1 MDLNLLFIICV
12 LVVFAL
18 GLIVP
23 KIISMLAVARIEHYD
38 PDTFTAIT
46 DDNINSI
53 FNSYVNFVKT
63 KLERIDTIDTSLKID
78 MDLLTSI
85 EYTTNQ
91 EITSRN
97 AEVNALAENVSKML
111 NNAISF
117 PDKTST
123 TYLNIHSKTVD
134 DAPSSISQ
142 LKIAIDNCLIFLAQA
157 DYTLANIERF
167 ITTAVESINN
177 TIALIDKIE
186 ESINSRGLETQ
197 ALHEYIQKSRE
208 YQTILT
214 NIKNIM
220 AINTELEKNT
230 DSVSSAIINE
240 GSKMISELN
249 QTLSLLI
256 TAPNVMVNVKSAI
269 LSSLENN
276 KLKAISR
283 RDNLTQNYKTISGL
297 IESERQ
303 FISGFNI
310 KLDTY
315 NTDLSNLIGPLTPC
329 PVGNSNVFVTSCNG
343 GVCYSYDAE
352 NWVVNSLNI
361 PVINSVW
368 YSPYNKLWILCG
380 SGSFYATDISKNA
393 WEIINVENYID
404 ITSDNNG
411 TWAMCGGDKISMC
424 NNNDPRINSSW
435 SQSIV
440 PLQDLQC
447 VRYGNGIFLAGG
459 KGSINIFKIS
469 SAGVRGVSDLMD
481 CLDLAFGNNVWIAVG
496 SGKDNSILYSSDNGE
511 SWAGSDN
518 TIFTSGRKVVYGNNL
533 FVVLGTGVN
542 TIAYSQNGV
551 NWIIATCPIPSTDS
565 DKFSITYN
573 NRLFIACIGPNMIT
587 STNGINWY
595 KRDTNDGSTIN
606 GKFLFS
612 TQCAPCIQATYNDMV
627 NSSCKEPMA
636 GYYTDSLGSI
646 SPFKCPEG
654 YFCENGT
661 KIICKSGTYQPLAGQ
676 STCDQASP
684 GYYAFGEGLLQ
695 QMKCDAGTYQPLAG
709 QPTCVQ
715 ASPGYYAFG
724 EGLIQQTKCDAGTY
738 QPEAGQT
745 SCTPVSQ
752 GYYSTE
758 GSETEILCPAGSFCN
773 KTSITPCPIGSYNTL
788 TGQTDPTA
796 CVECPFGLKTLNV
809 GSTLISDCISCPAGS
824 YIKDGE
830 CILCPEGSYS
840 DTGNSTSF
848 IKCPIGTF
856 SNTKGGTS
864 LDSCISCPAGSFSG
878 VTGATSCNKCPVGT
892 YNPNTKST
900 SIADCLS
907 CGSGF
912 FAPEE
917 GSSICT
923 KCDEGSLSNPKA
935 SSCVKCPAGHRLNSS
950 NICQNCG
957 EGEVLNISTNTCGR
971 CNVTIGLY
979 ATGSPAKCETCPAGF
994 VTGTKSCTPCLPG
1007 WFSKVSGNQPCTKC
1021 PLGTT
1026 SASGATE
1033 CETCP
1038 LGSTLVA
1045 GATICTVCPAGSY
1058 INNGVCTL
1066 CPRGYFSDVDGS
1078 YECIPC
1084 SPGTFSNLTGRTT
1097 ECQPCFPGQVSNS
1110 GSTLCTDCLPGT
1122 YSNSESTSC
1131 SPCLPGTYSKSQK
1144 ATSCS
1149 PCLPGTYSNSEK
1161 TTLCSQCF
1169 PGTFSNPGSSSCT
1182 ECSPGTFSSSFGSSL
1197 CTACSPGSVSLTS
1210 KALSC
1215 TACSPGTYS
1224 TDASLPCVP
1233 CPKGTISAN
1242 GQASCTTC
1250 PAGTMANTNKTYCNP
1265 CPTGQASVAGGD
1277 CTACPAGTTPVNGIC
1292 QPCDANT
1299 TSVAGGVCTAC
1310 PAGTTSRSGDVAC
1323 TNCLAGTSSTSGEA
1337 CKPCPVNTYSVAGG
1351 VCQPCPAPTLFS
1363 PGGGGLSTCK
1373 ACPGGSFI
1381 KTDANGN
1388 KTCDPCQAGWISTA
1402 LNSTS
1407 CTACPVGTST
1417 DSKTGASS
1425 CTPCPVGTSNSTIG
1439 AVSCTQCGPGKVA
1452 TTTGQTTCSDCFS
1465 SEISNLTNT
1474 KCVQCTVEN
1483 GGGGG
1488 FGPNSTKSGCEKC
1501 KAGSYSNIN
1510 TGFVCTFCPRST
1522 YSTTDGATSCAF
1534 CAGDFES
1541 LVSGATSSA
1550 SCKPCGNLQSSIPG
1564 QICKDIKLG
1573 LYDKIFPKGTSFVF
1587 TLQDDLYPGT
1597 DFVFKKNA
1605 TARYISVE
1613 FGWTG
1618 LPSDWRNANVTFNTG
1633 TSTVSL
1639 SGLQAFTTGRYLL
1652 QNDLLIRQGQK
1663 CTIAVSP
1670 LLDTYYKVTVR
1681 YAFHE
1686 T

>member
-1 MDLNLLFIICV
+1 MDLKLLFIICV
-12 LVVFAL
+12 LVVIAL

-167 ITTAVESINN
+167 ITTTVESINN

-186 ESINSRGLETQ
+186 ESINSSGLETQ
-197 ALHEYIQKSRE
+197 ALQEYIQKSKE

-230 DSVSSAIINE
+230 DSVSLAIINE

-256 TAPNVMVNVKSAI
+256 TAPNVMVDVKSAI
-269 LSSLENN
+269 LSSLETN
-276 KLKAISR
+276 KRKAISR
-283 RDNLTQNYKTISGL
+283 RDNLTENYKTISGL
-297 IESERQ
+297 IKSERQ
-303 FISGFNI
+303 FISGFNT

-315 NTDLSNLIGPLTPC
+315 NTELSNLIGPLTPC
-329 PVGNSNVFVTSCNG
+329 PVGNSNVFVASCNG
-343 GVCYSYDAE
+343 GVCYSYDSE

-411 TWAMCGGDKISMC
+411 TWAMCGGDKISLC
-424 NNNDPRINSSW
+424 INNDPRINSNW

-459 KGSINIFKIS
+459 KGAINIFKIS
-469 SAGVRGVSDLMD
+469 STGVRGVSDLMD

-496 SGKDNSILYSSDNGE
+496 SGKDNSILYSTDNGE
-511 SWAGSDN
+511 TWAGSDN
-518 TIFTSGRKVVYGNNL
+518 TIFTSVRKVVYGNNL
-533 FVVLGTGVN
+533 FVVIGTGVN

-551 NWIIATCPIPSTDS
+551 NWEIASCPIPSTDS

-595 KRDTNDGSTIN
+595 KRDTNEVDTIN

-612 TQCAPCIQATYNDMV
+612 TQCAPCNQATYNDMI
-627 NSSCKEPMA
+627 NSSCKEPVA
-636 GYYTDSLGSI
+636 GYYTDVIGSI

-654 YFCENGT
+654 YFCVNGT
-661 KIICKSGTYQPLAGQ
+661 KNICKSGTYQPLAGQ

-684 GYYAFGEGLLQ
+684 GYYAFGEGLIQ
-695 QMKCDAGTYQPLAG
+695 QMKCDAGTYQPLSG
-709 QPTCVQ
+709 QSTCIQ
-715 ASPGYYAFG
+715 ASPGYYTFD
-724 EGLIQQTKCDAGTY
+724 EGSLQQTKCDAGTY
-738 QPEAGQT
+738 QPFSGQT

-758 GSETEILCPAGSFCN
+758 GSETEILCPAGSYCD
-773 KTSITPCPIGSYNTL
+773 KTSITPCPIGYYNTL

-809 GSTLISDCISCPAGS
+809 GSTSKSDCLDCPAGS
-824 YIKDGE
+824 YIQDGK

-864 LDSCISCPAGSFSG
+864 LDSCISCPPGSFSG

-900 SIADCLS
+900 SIAACLS

-912 FAPEE
+912 FASSE

-935 SSCVKCPAGHRLNSS
+935 SSCVKCDPGHRLTLS

-957 EGEVLNISTNTCGR
+957 DGEVLNISKNACVRCDITN
-971 CNVTIGLY
+971 GLY
-979 ATGSPAKCETCPAGF
+979 AEPGNTVNCQTCPAGS
-994 VTGTKSCTPCLPG
+994 VTSATRCTPCLPG
-1007 WFSKVSGNQPCTKC
+1007 WFSDERSHLPCKLC
-1021 PLGTT
+1021 AIGST
-1026 SASGATE
+1026 SASGATK
-1033 CETCP
+1033 CTACP
-1038 LGSTLVA
+1038 LGSTSTA
-1045 GATICTVCPAGSY
+1045 GICTVCPAGSY
-1058 INNGVCTL
+1058 INNVGVCTL
-1066 CPRGYFSDVDGS
+1066 CPKGSISKEGS
-1078 YECIPC
+1078 YECTQCPSGTFEGDLGISCTPC
-1084 SPGTFSNLTGRTT
+1084 PVGTSNSKTGMTSCTPCPPGTSTDSKTGESSCTPCVPGWFSG
-1097 ECQPCFPGQVSNS
+1097 VS
-1110 GSTLCTDCLPGT
+1110 GSASCTKCSSGRV
-1122 YSNSESTSC
+1122 SENS
-1131 SPCLPGTYSKSQK
+1131 
-1144 ATSCS
+1144 
-1149 PCLPGTYSNSEK
+1149 
-1161 TTLCSQCF
+1161 
-1169 PGTFSNPGSSSCT
+1169 GSSSCT
-1182 ECSPGTFSSSFGSSL
+1182 ECSPGTFSNPESSSCTECSPGTSSLSFGSSL

-1210 KALSC
+1210 KASSC
-1215 TACSPGTYS
+1215 TECSPGTYS
-1224 TDASLPCVP
+1224 TNASLPCVP
-1233 CPKGTISAN
+1233 CPKGTISVS
-1242 GQASCTTC
+1242 GQTLCTTC
-1250 PAGTMANTNKTYCNP
+1250 QAGTMANANKTYCEP
-1265 CPTGQASVAGGD
+1265 CPVGQASVAGGD

-1292 QPCDANT
+1292 QPCLANT
-1299 TSVAGGVCTAC
+1299 TSVAGGVCQPCPAGTTSVSGGVCTAC
-1310 PAGTTSRSGDVAC
+1310 PAGTSSVSGGVCTAC
-1323 TNCLAGTSSTSGEA
+1323 PA
-1337 CKPCPVNTYSVAGG
+1337 NTYSVAGG
-1351 VCQPCPAPTLFS
+1351 VCQPCPTSTLFS

-1373 ACPGGSFI
+1373 ACPAGSLI

-1388 KTCDPCQAGWISTA
+1388 KTCEPCPAGSFSSTI
-1402 LNSTS
+1402 NSQSLS

-1425 CTPCPVGTSNSTIG
+1425 CTPCPVGTSNPTTG
-1439 AVSCTQCGPGKVA
+1439 ATSCTRCGPGKVA
-1452 TTTGQTTCSDCFS
+1452 IASGQTACTDCLWY
-1465 SEISNLTNT
+1465 EVSNQANA
-1474 KCVQCTVEN
+1474 KCEQCTQ
-1483 GGGGG
+1483 G
-1488 FGPNSTKSGCEKC
+1488 FGPNLTKSGCEQC
-1501 KAGSYSNIN
+1501 KAGSYSNNN
-1510 TGFVCTFCPRST
+1510 TGFVCTPCPRST

-1534 CAGDFES
+1534 CAGDFET
-1541 LVSGATSSA
+1541 LVSGATTSA
-1550 SCKPCGNLQSSIPG
+1550 SCKACGNLRASLPG

-1573 LYDKIFPKGTSFVF
+1573 LFNAVFPKGASFSS
-1587 TLQDDLYPGT
+1587 TLQDDLNPGT

-1605 TARYISVE
+1605 TATYITVE
-1613 FGWTG
+1613 FAWTNI
-1618 LPSDWRNANVTFNTG
+1618 PSDWRTANVRFSIG
-1633 TSTVSL
+1633 TSSVDLT
-1639 SGLQAFTTGRYLL
+1639 GLQAFTTGRYLL
-1652 QNDLLIRQGQK
+1652 KNPLLITQGQK
-1663 CTIAVSP
+1663 CTFGMSALANMSSG
-1670 LLDTYYKVTVR
+1670 VTVK
-1681 YAFHE
+1681 YTFHE